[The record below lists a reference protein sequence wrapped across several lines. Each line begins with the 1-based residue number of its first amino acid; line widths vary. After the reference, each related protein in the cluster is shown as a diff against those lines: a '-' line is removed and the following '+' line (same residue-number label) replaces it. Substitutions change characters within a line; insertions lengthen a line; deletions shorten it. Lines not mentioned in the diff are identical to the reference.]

1 MEKLFDVIIIGGSY
15 AGLSAAMT
23 LGRSLR
29 KTLVIDGGKPCNRF
43 TPHSHNFLT
52 QDGMVPGEIAAI
64 GRQQVEAYK
73 TVTFLEDFATNV
85 TKEGSRFLVETQSGQ
100 TFEATRIIL
109 ATGII
114 DLVPNIKGF
123 AECWGKSIIHCPYCH
138 GYEFSNKRTGILANA
153 ENTFHL
159 APLVRNLTKDLF
171 IITNG
176 NVHYT
181 REETAKLKKH
191 GIDIIEQKIID
202 VESTE
207 GQLKKVL
214 FDDGSK
220 ISLDA
225 LYVTLPF
232 EQHSQI
238 PAALGCEFSEKGYIV
253 TDQFFKTTVEGVSA
267 CGDNT
272 SPFRSVSNAV
282 ASGNFAAAAINREL
296 AIEQF

>member
-73 TVTFLEDFATNV
+73 TVTFLEDFATIA
-85 TKEGSRFLVETQSGQ
+85 TKTGNRFLVETQSGQ

-109 ATGII
+109 ATGIKDI
-114 DLVPNIKGF
+114 MPNIKGF
-123 AECWGKSIIHCPYCH
+123 GECWGKSIIHCPYCH
-138 GYEFSNKRTGILANA
+138 GYEFKSQRTGLLANA

-159 APLVRNLTKDLF
+159 APLIHNLTKDLF

-176 NVHYT
+176 DIHYT
-181 REETAKLKKH
+181 AEETAKLKKH
-191 GIDIIEQKIID
+191 GINIIEQRIIE
-202 VESTE
+202 VESTD
-207 GQLKKVL
+207 GQLKNVL
-214 FDDGSK
+214 FDDGTT

-232 EQHSQI
+232 EQHSKI
-238 PAALGCEFSEKGYIV
+238 PAALGCELSEKGYIV
-253 TDQFFKTTVEGVSA
+253 TDQFFKTTVGGVSA